1 MAGPESAAR
10 RRGQS
15 IWAVLAGFI
24 AAALLA
30 IITDEILH
38 LAKVYPPWSVRFDS
52 PALNALALGYR
63 IVFTVFGGWLTAR
76 LAPQDPLR
84 HAFILGLV
92 GLPFGIA
99 GVVVGI
105 SRDLGPA
112 WYPIALVISGLPA
125 AWFGGVLEARR
136 RR

>member
-1 MAGPESAAR
+1 MTGPDSAAL
-10 RRGQS
+10 RRGRS

-30 IITDEILH
+30 VITDEILH
-38 LAKVYPPWSVRFDS
+38 LTRVYPPWSVRFDS
-52 PALNALALGYR
+52 PALNALALSYR
-63 IVFTVFGGWLTAR
+63 IVFTIFGGWLTAR
-76 LAPQDPLR
+76 LAPRDPVR

-105 SRDLGPA
+105 SHDLGPA

-125 AWFGGVLEARR
+125 AWLGGVLQARSR
-136 RR
+136 